1 VGGTLRAASRSTGHN
16 NGDFAMVEERITEVE
31 TPSGDTHT
39 HTTVVSDG
47 ERSGGGATWLI
58 VLLLI
63 VVAGVAIWFFSGMSG
78 SEVAKDNA
86 VAEAAGDVGDAAQQ
100 VGDAAQDAVNR

>member
-1 VGGTLRAASRSTGHN
+1 
-16 NGDFAMVEERITEVE
+16 MVDERITEVE
-31 TPSGDTHT
+31 TPSGNTHT

-47 ERSGGGATWLI
+47 ERSGGGATWII

-63 VVAGVAIWFFSGMSG
+63 IVAAVAIWFFSGMSG

-86 VAEAAGDVGDAAQQ
+86 VAEAASDVGDAAQQ
-100 VGDAAQDAVNR
+100 VGDAAQEAVN